1 MLISDNLITVIKR
14 FIIPS
19 YKRVMGIDI
28 TGSSIQIVELS
39 LHNKKTVLTAFV
51 KEQLMDELGS
61 HLLSSI
67 QTMITHWG
75 VKSKAA
81 IIAIEDSNVFIKK
94 LILPNLSETEIEEA
108 VKWEIDQLNP
118 FETGTYYYDFFI
130 LNKERNAKTTTVLA
144 VAAYKA
150 IIDRIVQIMKEMNIN
165 ILAIESTS
173 FSLARIISNPDCLF
187 MDVKEN
193 IIKIIVFHQHIPS
206 KITTVNHDST
216 EQVVNAVMQSMEW
229 CKMQESLIEPHTIY
243 INGDILTIDFLENL
257 KLHTNLLVEKIDCFK
272 DIDCI
277 DSIDKRH
284 IEKFSAEILTA
295 ISAAKRGFDV

>member
-1 MLISDNLITVIKR
+1 MLIADNLIAVMKR
-14 FIIPS
+14 FIAPS
-19 YKRVMGIDI
+19 YKRVLGINI

-39 LHNKKTVLTAFV
+39 LRNKKPVLTAFV

-81 IIAIEDSNVFIKK
+81 VIAIEDSNVFIKK
-94 LILPNLSETEIEEA
+94 LILPNLSEAEIEEA
-108 VKWEIDQLNP
+108 VKWEIDQLSP
-118 FETGTYYYDFFI
+118 FETGTYYYDFSI
-130 LNKERNAKTTTVLA
+130 LKKEKNVKTTTVLV
-144 VAAYKA
+144 VATYKA
-150 IIDRIVQIMKEMNIN
+150 IIDRIVQILKEMNIN
-165 ILAIESTS
+165 ILAIESAS
-173 FSLARIISNPDCLF
+173 FSLSRMISNSNCLF
-187 MDVKEN
+187 LDVKEN
-193 IIKIIVFHQHIPS
+193 IIKIIVFHQYIPL
-206 KITTVNHDST
+206 KITTVNNDST

-229 CKMQESLIEPHTIY
+229 CKMQERLIELHTIY
-243 INGDILTIDFLENL
+243 INGNLLVIDFLENL
-257 KLHTNLLVEKIDCFK
+257 KLRTNLLVEKIDCFK

-284 IEKFSAEILTA
+284 IGKFSAEILTA